1 MHRAAA
7 HGAALLGQGSFMRK
21 GLAFIAAL
29 FIAVPLAGADI
40 YARIEPNGTVS
51 FTDTPMSLDWD
62 LIIREERDPALAE
75 WREFVNVAAKE
86 ANLDPRLVRAIIY
99 VESAENPKAVS
110 SKGAMGLMQL
120 MPATAKSLGVKEPFQ
135 PNQNVQGGVRYF
147 SKLMDRFDGN
157 VRLALAAY
165 NAGPG
170 AVEKYGGIP
179 PYPETRD
186 YVRKVMEVYQLVCA
200 NNT

>member
-1 MHRAAA
+1 
-7 HGAALLGQGSFMRK
+7 MRK
-21 GLAFIAAL
+21 GLTFIAAL
-29 FIAVPLAGADI
+29 LITAPFADADI
-40 YARIEPNGTVS
+40 YARVEPNGTVS
-51 FTDTPMSLDWD
+51 FTDTPLTFEWD

-75 WREFVNVAAKE
+75 WREYVNVAAKE

-120 MPATAKSLGVKEPFQ
+120 MPATAKSLGVKEPFH
-135 PNQNVQGGVRYF
+135 PNQNVKGGVRYF
-147 SKLMDRFDGN
+147 SKLMDKFDGN

-186 YVRKVMEVYQLVCA
+186 YVRKVMEVYQIVCA
-200 NNT
+200 NNNT